1 MFRRKLFLGLFGLV
15 AALAVA
21 GWSWS
26 NRGLAESD
34 ASLAVFNVSNLTCGS
49 CVSNVQNALQ
59 QLDGVGAVEVSVTAG
74 RSQVEYDSRLVDAEM
89 IARSISEAG
98 YPAVIRETLPAADY
112 QALKA
117 EEGRLANRYVA
128 RVGKRLLPRDEF
140 RALLEQRKS
149 SLPQPLTPESLG
161 RLRLQVWND
170 LLQRELLLNSAEA
183 SNVVV
188 QDGEV
193 ALEVERIKAGHAG
206 FEQLISERYGS
217 LTAFTR
223 QIKNDMII
231 RKHLTENVAATALNE
246 TERQQQLQQ
255 WYQQLVETTP
265 LVLFDPAIKA
275 ANSASG
281 SGCGG
286 SCCG

>member
-1 MFRRKLFLGLFGLV
+1 MFRRKFFLGIFGLA

-26 NRGLAESD
+26 NRGLAEAD
-34 ASLAVFNVSNLTCGS
+34 ASLAVYNVSNLTCGS
-49 CVSNVQNALQ
+49 CVSNVQNALK

-74 RSQVEYDSRLVDAEM
+74 RSQVEYDSRLVDAET

-98 YPAVIRETLPAADY
+98 YPAVVRETLTAADY

-117 EEGRLANRYVA
+117 EEGRLASRYVA

-140 RALLEQRKS
+140 QAVLDQRKS
-149 SLPQPLTPESLG
+149 SLSQPLTPESLNQ
-161 RLRLQVWND
+161 LRQQIWND

-193 ALEVERIKAGHAG
+193 ALEVERIEAGHAG
-206 FEQLISERYGS
+206 FDQLVTKRFGS
-217 LTAFTR
+217 LAAFTR

-246 TERQQQLQQ
+246 TERQQQLQL

-265 LVLFDPAIKA
+265 VVVFDPAIKA
-275 ANSASG
+275 ASAASG